1 MPVSCFVGQKSGKLK
16 VQFYVGSS
24 VLKIPIANLQ
34 IDMHHFEN
42 IKTSHPMSKTKSPLN
57 RAGFITLSILFVLG
71 LFNSVKAQDTLRIL
85 FIGNSM
91 TYVQDLPG
99 LLTNLASSNG
109 KTVITAQNTP
119 GGYYLSDHVTDPVS
133 LGLMA
138 QGFDYIVVHEQSGGN
153 IQPALPSPDI
163 TRPIEII
170 DSIAK
175 AHCSKLLLYATPG
188 YPETHPWS
196 QEPYE
201 DMQADIIYKY
211 SLTAHS
217 VRAACLP
224 TAHAF
229 REMIRDYPGISDMW
243 ASPTD
248 YHPGIKGQ
256 YLHAC
261 VLYSVLYNESAVGS
275 SAPSGISISDA
286 NILQQTA
293 WNQVKDSAY
302 IHGYYKLNQF
312 QTGFSIHSDSLYVT
326 VRDSSSSMINKKM
339 IYWGD
344 GNSSL
349 IIPVLFQD
357 FNTATHNYSQVGN
370 YTITQKVWWS
380 ECDSGEVIQN
390 ISLPLSN
397 NQLDD
402 SSSLFTFYPNPTK
415 NFIIIKTNQSSFELK
430 QIQIFDTQGRLIM
443 SNQKS
448 MQNGQLTIDLSSTP
462 NQLLFITL
470 TEKNGRQQTV
480 KILKD

>member
-1 MPVSCFVGQKSGKLK
+1 MTKIKSL
-16 VQFYVGSS
+16 
-24 VLKIPIANLQ
+24 L
-34 IDMHHFEN
+34 H
-42 IKTSHPMSKTKSPLN
+42 
-57 RAGFITLSILFVLG
+57 RAGLIALSLLFVVG
-71 LFNSVKAQDTLRIL
+71 LFNCVQAQDTLRVL

-99 LLTNLASSNG
+99 MLTNLASSNG
-109 KTVITAQNTP
+109 NTVITAQNTP
-119 GGYYLSDHVTDPVS
+119 GGYYLSDHVTDALS
-133 LGLMA
+133 LSLMG
-138 QGFDYIVVHEQSGGN
+138 QDFDYIVVQEKSSGN

-175 AHCSKLLLYATPG
+175 ANCSKLLLYATPG

-196 QEPYE
+196 MEPYE

-229 REMIRDYPGISDMW
+229 REVINNNPGITDMW

-261 VLYSVLYNESAVGS
+261 VLYSVLYNESPVGS
-275 SAPSGISISDA
+275 PAPSGISLNEA
-286 NILQQTA
+286 TMLQETA

-302 IHGYYKLNQF
+302 VHGYYKLTPF
-312 QTGFSIHSDSLYVT
+312 HTDFSVHSDNLDIT
-326 VRDSSSSMINKKM
+326 VSDSSSSMINKKV

-344 GNSSL
+344 GDSTL
-349 IIPVLFQD
+349 IIPTLFQD
-357 FNTATHNYSQVGN
+357 FNTATHSYSQVGD
-370 YTITQKVWWS
+370 YTITQKTWWS
-380 ECDSGEVIQN
+380 ACDSGEVTLN
-390 ISLPLSN
+390 LSLPLSIN
-397 NQLDD
+397 PMDD
-402 SSSLFTFYPNPTK
+402 NPTKFTIYPNPT
-415 NFIIIKTNQSSFELK
+415 NDFIKIKSNQNSFELK
-430 QIQIFDTQGRLIM
+430 EIKVFDTQGRLLI
-443 SNQKS
+443 STQKS
-448 MQNGQLTIDLSSTP
+448 VNNEQLTIDVSTIP

-470 TEKNGRQQTV
+470 TDINSREHKV
-480 KILKD
+480 KILKE